1 MTDIAAATAE
11 RLRAFST
18 DLDPNIIE
26 YVAYNTAR
34 HVGDL
39 NQGALEIAGQVQT
52 IPHEGPV
59 PLQVLDMVPDGEYDE
74 RSVVVVGL
82 MWGQGLT
89 PWVARR
95 LALLRD
101 CMPNDRIVALATP
114 AGSSPRWGSLSPAQ
128 LTALKRGNFSPLV
141 DPLLEYLQST
151 GVQHADLVGTS
162 FGADE
167 LAAATAK
174 AADYDIKVNRFLA
187 IEPTSILVR
196 HVGRLVVDFCATRYS
211 VAPHVG
217 VSGSASYDRL
227 QRAEFT
233 LSNLAA
239 LAVHSLLRSTSRAA
253 AAYLAGGQFGR
264 QLKAGLA
271 SQKDT
276 LAQIVWGTASELAPY
291 THAQRLVQTIQ
302 EEHGERVSVLWMPE
316 LGHGLCS
323 DVALTTVLTLQ
334 GLGRTLGVR

>member
-11 RLRAFST
+11 RLRAFSN
-18 DLDPNIIE
+18 DLDPSIID
-26 YVAYNTAR
+26 YVAQETAR
-34 HVGDL
+34 HTNDL
-39 NQGALEIAGQVQT
+39 AQGAMEIADHLRT
-52 IPHEGPV
+52 IPHEGPM
-59 PLQVLDMVPDGEYDE
+59 PLQVLDMIPDEQYDE
-74 RSVVVVGL
+74 QSAVVVGL

-89 PWVARR
+89 PWVTRR

-114 AGSSPRWGSLSPAQ
+114 AGSPSRWGSLSPAQ
-128 LTALKRGNFSPLV
+128 LDALKKGNFSPIV

-151 GVQHADLVGTS
+151 GVQHADFVGTS

-174 AADYDIKVNRFLA
+174 ASDYGIKVNRFLA
-187 IEPTSILVR
+187 IEPTSIVVR
-196 HVGRLVVDFCATRYS
+196 NVGQLVVDFCATRYS

-217 VSGSASYDRL
+217 VSGSSAYDRL
-227 QRAEFT
+227 QKAEFT
-233 LSNLAA
+233 LSSLAA
-239 LAVHSLLRSTSRAA
+239 LAVHSLARSTSRAA

-264 QLKAGLA
+264 QLRAGLA
-271 SQKDT
+271 SQKEA

-291 THAQRLVQTIQ
+291 VHAQRLAQTIQ
-302 EEHGERVSVLWMPE
+302 EEHGERVSILWMPE

-334 GLGRTLGVR
+334 GLGRILAAR